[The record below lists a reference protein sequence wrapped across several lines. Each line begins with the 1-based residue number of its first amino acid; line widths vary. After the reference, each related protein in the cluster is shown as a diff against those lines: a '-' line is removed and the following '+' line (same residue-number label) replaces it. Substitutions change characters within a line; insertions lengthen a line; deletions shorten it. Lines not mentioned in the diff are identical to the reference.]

1 MKISGKDPSVAL
13 ENYLKQVRG
22 DQAGRQKQAESS
34 TGKPAGQILGEDKV
48 VLSSKSKQMA
58 GANRVSAPA
67 HGEDVQKVS
76 RLRLQVTN
84 GTYQVDGQKVAS
96 KMIEEALL
104 NELL

>member
-1 MKISGKDPSVAL
+1 MKISGKDPSVSL
-13 ENYLKQVRG
+13 ENYLKQIRG
-22 DQAGRQKQAESS
+22 SQAGGQKQAESA
-34 TGKPAGQILGEDKV
+34 TGKPAGQVLGEDKV

-58 GANRVSAPA
+58 GASKVSAPA
-67 HGEDVQKVS
+67 PGENTQKVS
-76 RLRLQVTN
+76 RLRLQVAN